1 METYTCKYLFVCGMS
16 VVIKVLRTHCL
27 TSKHILFQ
35 KIKFKSFDSSIVII
49 FSYFA
54 VFLRLLIF
62 KCCLVCLALK
72 VCCARL
78 LAKKHH

>member
-1 METYTCKYLFVCGMS
+1 METYTCKYMFVCGMS

-35 KIKFKSFDSSIVII
+35 KIKFKSFDSIVII

-54 VFLRLLIF
+54 VFF
-62 KCCLVCLALK
+62 KPT
-72 VCCARL
+72 
-78 LAKKHH
+78 HF